1 VFWRERDKRTS
12 NNVKKVEKK
21 IERVEKKI
29 EDAEKKMNDGMYQVV
44 RASHRWVGI

>member
-21 IERVEKKI
+21 

-44 RASHRWVGI
+44 RASHRWASDHSWIR